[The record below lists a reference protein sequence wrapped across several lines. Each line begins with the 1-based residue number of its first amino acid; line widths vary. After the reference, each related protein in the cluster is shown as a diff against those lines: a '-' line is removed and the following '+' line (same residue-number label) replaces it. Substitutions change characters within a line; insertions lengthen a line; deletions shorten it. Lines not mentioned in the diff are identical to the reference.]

1 MLTNGFA
8 SHQRGMSLIEVMI
21 AVFIMASGLLGL
33 AALQSRS
40 LVFAQSSF
48 YRSVATDLAADLA
61 DRIRANRPPFLA
73 LNDEMP
79 AVRPAALIAAPDFG
93 TCVQNSTPDDPP
105 TGCPTTFRVTPDMTA
120 WNTAVRSQLVNGT
133 WTLSSEATA
142 SGQGFRYTLT
152 LTWLD
157 DRGGNTNESYTTVIE

>member
-1 MLTNGFA
+1 MLATGFA

-73 LNDEMP
+73 LNDEVP
-79 AVRPAALIAAPDFG
+79 AVRPAELAAAPDFG
-93 TCVQNSTPDDPP
+93 TCTQAGDSAP
-105 TGCPTTFRVTPDMTA
+105 TGCPATFRVATDMA
-120 WNTAVRSQLVNGT
+120 EWNTAVRSQLVNGQ
-133 WTLSSEATA
+133 WTLVSAA
-142 SGQGFRYTLT
+142 AGQGFRYTLT
-152 LTWLD
+152 LTWFD
-157 DRGGNTNESYTTVIE
+157 DRGNNENASYTTVIE

>member
-1 MLTNGFA
+1 MITRFA
-8 SHQRGMSLIEVMI
+8 RQQHGMSLIEVMI

-73 LNDEMP
+73 LNDETP
-79 AVRPAALIAAPDFG
+79 AVRPAELLAAPDFG
-93 TCVQNSTPDDPP
+93 TCTQDGDNAP
-105 TGCPTTFRVTPDMTA
+105 TGCPATFRVVADMTD
-120 WNTAVRSQLVNGT
+120 WNTAVRSQLVNGR
-133 WTLSSEATA
+133 WTLVSVAA
-142 SGQGFRYTLT
+142 GQGFRYTLT
-152 LTWLD
+152 LTWFD
-157 DRGGNTNESYTTVIE
+157 DRGNNQDASYTTVIE

>member
-1 MLTNGFA
+1 MITRFA
-8 SHQRGMSLIEVMI
+8 RQQHGMSLIEVMI

-73 LNDEMP
+73 LNDETP
-79 AVRPAALIAAPDFG
+79 AVRPAELIAAPNFG
-93 TCVQNSTPDDPP
+93 TCLQNADHDQAP
-105 TGCPTTFRVTPDMTA
+105 TGCPLSFRVAADMTE
-120 WNTAVRSQLVNGT
+120 WNTAVRSQLVNGR
-133 WTLSSEATA
+133 WTLVSVAA
-142 SGQGFRYTLT
+142 GQGFRYTLT
-152 LTWLD
+152 LTWFD
-157 DRGGNTNESYTTVIE
+157 DRGNNQDASYTTVIE